1 MRSNARELIS
11 TFHHTGDSDCAQVTW
26 GSQASIAESAT
37 INGMPTRA
45 RAKHLFPYKHRENF
59 HPGNTSEKVGSLASN
74 LAVSSNYKILDN
86 GPVYNAYGAEEAIAI
101 EVS

>member
-45 RAKHLFPYKHRENF
+45 RAKHLFPYKHRKNL

-74 LAVSSNYKILDN
+74 LAVSSKILDN
-86 GPVYNAYGAEEAIAI
+86 GPVYNGAEEAIAV